1 MPTERVLF
9 RVWFLWYTARL
20 LRQWLII
27 GYWEGWNTDHP
38 CGTMTLGEIPVD
50 LLTHLNIAFGYI
62 DQEFKITNMDGVPSD
77 LYRDVGNLKAKNPD
91 LKVVIA
97 LGGWTFSDPGPWQ
110 DVFPKL
116 VSSQAN
122 RAIFIKNLLGF
133 LGEFG
138 YDGVDF
144 DWEYPGADDRG
155 GSDKDGANYVS
166 LVKEL
171 RSAITSSG
179 KDYIVTFTA
188 PTSYWYLRHFDPKGM
203 EPYVDWINL
212 MSYDL
217 HGVWDRDNPIGSQ
230 VLAHSNLTEIDLAL
244 DLFSGPDD
252 DGPCTGTTGILSYRE
267 IQDILSKTG
276 ATSYHDKEA
285 EVRYLVYNGDSWI
298 SYDDESTFKAKI
310 EYANKMGLSGLMI
323 WAIDQD
329 DSNLSALSAVTGGT
343 PRKRPSSS
351 SFDLVDLKRIFPKE
365 YIPANTS
372 DPEYGLITFG
382 SGSNSGAVD
391 PTGSGFG
398 FLLAIGDSHGLT
410 QLRKR
415 EGRPEPFVF
424 LDCLENV
431 LEKPV
436 NETQTARVVC
446 TSEDVDGCFRIRENG
461 VEGTL
466 VEMPDECAPNSFARA
481 ISLELAQDQSIPDD
495 LAKRSTP
502 TSQVFE
508 FSFDLDRLETRD
520 DANIAIRMDV
530 SNVKG
535 YWDRLVD
542 SPGVETRDLETR
554 YFSALNVDWKATFR
568 DDEKFTWDAGTS
580 LGIKMDLSA
589 PVFWQAAED
598 CPVGDEDYG
607 QGIAAF
613 VDGNVDASMFYAVSI
628 IATSKRGSYT
638 VDVKQANGFI
648 KVIGQTD
655 LVFGIGGMGR
665 LDIDQAGQGNPVH
678 KTVPTDWL
686 EGHTVRA
693 GSWWGSLHVNPY
705 IAREYLM
712 ATSNSI
718 ENGPTVAA
726 NNAATF
732 NGRLTSRVK
741 TDLGNFAAVFPD
753 TLDDDDLKLAEKNHK
768 KTEMYIPKD
777 DVLFSGGGET
787 GSSITLGHSLTFGV
801 SLNFE
806 ILPLVQSRP
815 AHWTSPTNMEVRSL
829 TSTTWN
835 IAKEDDTDACAEYS
849 TSSYFAQSAS
859 GYKNLGW
866 DDKGVIVLF
875 DESIEPG
882 EPFCW
887 DKKSSKRQVPES
899 LNNFS
904 NSNTALLHGLSK
916 RGFDNPK
923 DNFGVI
929 NLMPQDALDLGAN
942 LFVQQHLDQRLGNI
956 DCDNGKCQSCLDI
969 EETRDCCGCV
979 CMYCKWGPR
988 GDIEPCEECQSG
1000 SDDGDWPG
1008 DILLRRED
1016 EVDEGTTPN
1025 HLYPRVRASIRLSHK
1040 PVTVCEEAIQS
1051 GPNYR
1056 YPAFPAP
1063 ATKQWDGADGG
1074 KYDSISRYWGNA
1086 SADCTDWS
1094 IGKLAV
1100 ADVLQSGNGL
1110 TTRAPY
1116 ETEHV
1121 YEGQLLGQF
1130 FTTWL
1135 VEGKVTRQLPDPG
1148 TTSGKVTCEWVKEWI
1163 TEPDEDS
1170 YPWVDPKDRN
1180 KAFSVFQLLQSELG
1194 NIAHMDRLTIMLGRL
1209 NNKKQNQLFGQSYL
1223 YQPKS
1228 YKGMSSDEQLQL
1240 VKESG
1245 LLFSYMNHD
1254 DVWDMWCDTYNA
1266 MRDHLAEFDKFY
1278 PKGKDDPDVALVDEW
1293 DKYHRAALD
1302 SIVLQARESW
1312 DWLYDNRR
1320 SKGLP
1325 MTGIEAMWRTN
1336 RILNTKANTFHLKK
1350 PCRNL
1355 PVSAV

>member
-1 MPTERVLF
+1 
-9 RVWFLWYTARL
+9 
-20 LRQWLII
+20 
-27 GYWEGWNTDHP
+27 
-38 CGTMTLGEIPVD
+38 MTLGEIPVD

-217 HGVWDRDNPIGSQ
+217 HGVWDSDNPIGSQ

-244 DLFSGPDD
+244 DLFWRTGVEPKNIVLGLGFYGRSFKLKSSSCWKPGCRFSGPGDE
-252 DGPCTGTTGILSYRE
+252 GPCTGTPGILSYRE

-310 EYANKMGLSGLMI
+310 EYANKMGLSGLMV

-329 DSNLSALSAVTGGT
+329 DNNLSALRA
-343 PRKRPSSS
+343 
-351 SFDLVDLKRIFPKE
+351 RIFPKE

-424 LDCLENV
+424 LDCPENV

-481 ISLELAQDQSIPDD
+481 ISLELAQDQSIPDE

-508 FSFDLDRLETRD
+508 FSFDFDRLETRD

-613 VDGNVDASMFYAVSI
+613 VDGNVDASMFYAVSV

-638 VDVKQANGFI
+638 ADVKQANGFI
-648 KVIGQTD
+648 KVLGQTD

-678 KTVPTDWL
+678 KTVPTNWL

-705 IAREYLM
+705 IDREYQM

-718 ENGPTVAA
+718 EGGATVAVD
-726 NNAATF
+726 NAATF
-732 NGRLTSRVK
+732 NGRLTTRVK
-741 TDLGNFAAVFPD
+741 TDFGNFAATFPD
-753 TLDDDDLKLAEKNHK
+753 TLDEKDLKLAEKNHK
-768 KTEMYIPKD
+768 KAEMLVPKD

-787 GSSITLGHSLTFGV
+787 GSLITLGHTLTFGV

-806 ILPLVQSRP
+806 ILPLVQGRP
-815 AHWTSPTNMEVRSL
+815 SQWTSPTNMEVRSL
-829 TSTTWN
+829 TSATWK
-835 IAKEDDTDACAEYS
+835 IAKEDETDACAEYS
-849 TSSYFAQSAS
+849 MSYFSQSVS
-859 GYKNLGW
+859 GYKNLKW
-866 DDKGVIVLF
+866 DDQGVVILF
-875 DESIEPG
+875 NDPIDLP
-882 EPFCW
+882 PACW
-887 DKKSSKRQVPES
+887 DKKNSKRQVPES
-899 LNNFS
+899 LDNFS
-904 NSNTALLHGLSK
+904 NLDTAFSHGLSK
-916 RGFDNPK
+916 RGWDNPK
-923 DNFGVI
+923 DNFGVM
-929 NLMPQDALDLGAN
+929 NLRPNDALDLGGN
-942 LFVQQHLDQRLGNI
+942 LFMQQHLDQRLGNI
-956 DCDNGKCQSCLDI
+956 DCDNGKCQSCLDV
-969 EETRDCCGCV
+969 EETRECCGCV
-979 CMYCKWGPR
+979 CMPCKWDAR
-988 GDIEPCEECQSG
+988 GDIEECEECQSG
-1000 SDDGDWPG
+1000 SDEGDWPG
-1008 DILLRRED
+1008 DILLRRAED
-1016 EVDEGTTPN
+1016 EVDQGTTPN
-1025 HLYPRVRASIRLSHK
+1025 HLYPRVPATIRLSHK

-1051 GPNYR
+1051 GIDYR
-1056 YPAFPAP
+1056 YPAFPAA

-1094 IGKLAV
+1094 IGKLVV
-1100 ADVLQSGNGL
+1100 ADVLQVGNGV
-1110 TTRAPY
+1110 TSRAPY

-1130 FTTWL
+1130 FSTWL

-1148 TTSGKVTCEWVKEWI
+1148 TTSGKVTCEWVKTWI

-1170 YPWVDPKDRN
+1170 YPWLDPNNDK

-1209 NNKKQNQLFGQSYL
+1209 NNKKQN
-1223 YQPKS
+1223 
-1228 YKGMSSDEQLQL
+1228 
-1240 VKESG
+1240 
-1245 LLFSYMNHD
+1245 
-1254 DVWDMWCDTYNA
+1254 
-1266 MRDHLAEFDKFY
+1266 
-1278 PKGKDDPDVALVDEW
+1278 GKDDPDVTLVDEW

-1302 SIVLQARESW
+1302 SIVLRARESW

-1336 RILNTKANTFHLKK
+1336 RLLNTKANTFHLKK